1 MKPAMRR
8 SYFDDAA
15 PSHDLQRRS
24 LRGGAVS
31 MVAQGVNVVVQ
42 VTSTIILARI
52 LIPEDFGLVAM
63 VSAVVGFASI
73 FVDLGTRDAVA
84 QRGSVD
90 EGEVSALFWITCGV
104 GLALTVITVLFAP
117 LLARFYDEP
126 RLGLIAIALSVTFA
140 LPALYFQQQALMR
153 RAMLF
158 RTLALIDVGANFA
171 ATVVAIVLAY
181 QGYGYWALV
190 WKLVLTALFTCF
202 GVWIACGWWPKRP
215 KFSAGVKELL
225 GFGLNIAGF
234 TITDY
239 IAKSADRVALGYTTG
254 PRDLGYYQNAFLV
267 YDNALN
273 ISSVSLHNVATT
285 TLSKLRGDVG
295 ALQRAWS
302 TALSSLIYFAAPAFA
317 ILAVVGQDF
326 VALLLGSNWA
336 AAGTILS
343 VLALRGPA
351 HVVERTLGWL
361 HVAAGR
367 PERWRRWGV
376 VNCAVTMVAL
386 FCGLPFG
393 ALGVAVAYTGF
404 MYLMFVPA
412 IAYAGWPLGIGVS
425 EAVKTVGPQVVTAL
439 GSAGVGFLVGHTM
452 LAEASPLARLL
463 LLGIL
468 CGGVYLATMTLVFR
482 MTKPLIVAASL
493 VRRRVSRVT

>member
-1 MKPAMRR
+1 MRR

-15 PSHDLQRRS
+15 PSHDLHRRS
-24 LRGGAVS
+24 LRGGAIS
-31 MVAQGVNVVVQ
+31 MVAQGINVVVQ
-42 VTSTIILARI
+42 LTSTIILARI

-63 VSAVVGFASI
+63 VSAIVGFASI
-73 FVDLGTRDAVA
+73 FVDLGTRDAVT

-90 EGEVSALFWITCGV
+90 EGEISALFWITCAV
-104 GLALTVITVLFAP
+104 GLAFTAITVLVAP

-126 RLGLIAIALSVTFA
+126 RLTLVALALSLTFA

-158 RTLALIDVGANFA
+158 RSLAIIDIGANLA
-171 ATVVAIVLAY
+171 STVAAIVLAY

-190 WKLVLTALFTCF
+190 WKLVLTALFTCL
-202 GVWIACGWWPKRP
+202 GVWVGCAWWPKRP
-215 KFSAGVKELL
+215 KFTGGVKEMLS
-225 GFGLNIAGF
+225 FGLNITGF

-273 ISSVSLHNVATT
+273 VSSVSLHNVATA
-285 TLSKLRGDVG
+285 TLTKLRGDVA
-295 ALQRAWS
+295 ALQRAWA
-302 TALSSLIYFAAPAFA
+302 TALSSLIYFGAPAFA
-317 ILAVVGQDF
+317 ILAVVGKDF
-326 VALLLGSNWA
+326 VVLLLGDKWA
-336 AAGTILS
+336 AAGGILS

-367 PERWRRWGV
+367 PERWRRWGIVSCV
-376 VNCAVTMVAL
+376 VTLVAL

-393 ALGVAVAYTGF
+393 ALGVAVSYTIF
-404 MYLMFVPA
+404 MYVMFIPA
-412 IAYAGWPLGIGVS
+412 IVYAGWPLGIGAS
-425 EAVKTVGPQVVTAL
+425 EALKTVGPQVVTAL
-439 GSAGVGFLVGHTM
+439 GSAGVGFLVGHT
-452 LAEASPLARLL
+452 LLQDASPLVRMLVLAV
-463 LLGIL
+463 L

-482 MTKPLIVAASL
+482 MTRPLVVALSL
-493 VRRRVSRVT
+493 VRARVSKVG

>member
-1 MKPAMRR
+1 MRR
-8 SYFDDAA
+8 SYFDDTAS
-15 PSHDLQRRS
+15 SHDLNRRS
-24 LRGGAVS
+24 LRGGAIS
-31 MVAQGVNVVVQ
+31 MVAQAANVVTQ
-42 VTSTIILARI
+42 LISTIILARI
-52 LIPEDFGLVAM
+52 LVPEDFGLVAM
-63 VSAVVGFASI
+63 VSAVIGFATI
-73 FVDLGTRDAVA
+73 FVDLGTRDAVT

-104 GLALTVITVLFAP
+104 GVALTGLTVLLAP

-126 RLGLIAIALSVTFA
+126 RLALVAVALSITFT

-158 RTLALIDVGANFA
+158 RSLALIDIGANLGSTIA
-171 ATVVAIVLAY
+171 AILLAY

-190 WKLVLTALFTCF
+190 WKLVLTALFTCL
-202 GVWIACGWWPKRP
+202 GVWLACGWWPKRP
-215 KFSAGVKELL
+215 KFTSGVKELL
-225 GFGLNIAGF
+225 GFGLNITGF

-239 IAKSADRVALGYTTG
+239 IAKSADRVALGYTAG
-254 PRDLGYYQNAFLV
+254 PRDLGFYQNAFLV

-273 ISSVSLHNVATT
+273 VSSVSLHNVATASLT
-285 TLSKLRGDVG
+285 KLRGDVA
-295 ALQRAWS
+295 ALRRAWA
-302 TALSSLIYFAAPAFA
+302 TALSSLIYFGAPAFA
-317 ILAVVGQDF
+317 ILAVVGHDF
-326 VALLLGSNWA
+326 VVLLLGNNWA

-376 VNCAVTMVAL
+376 VGCFVTLVAL

-393 ALGVAVAYTGF
+393 AIGVAVSYTVF

-412 IAYAGWPLGIGVS
+412 IGYAGKPLGITAS
-425 EAVKTVGPQVVTAL
+425 HALKIVGAPIGTAL
-439 GSAGVGFLVGHTM
+439 GSAAIGFLVGHT
-452 LAEASPLARLL
+452 LLQDTSPLARFLIL
-463 LLGIL
+463 SVLCAGI
-468 CGGVYLATMTLVFR
+468 YLATMTFCFRITRPLV
-482 MTKPLIVAASL
+482 VAASL
-493 VRRRVSRVT
+493 VRARVSGAG